1 MARGDR
7 VLSDSEYFDSSYY
20 GQQVET
26 LQASMPKDLGAHYE
40 SVGWRFGLDPHPLF
54 STNGYLAENPDV
66 WKAGANPLNHFEKWG
81 RDEQRTVVS
90 VADYEGRHHLKKII
104 RRVELLDLAH
114 YQSQVPDDR
123 FADVLSALDHYLE
136 SGWRIGLDPHPT
148 FSTVGYLHD
157 NSDVVFGESDP
168 LTHFVHHGFLEGRSP
183 VDPVAFFQPR
193 YRTPDSP
200 RVAEV
205 RESLTL
211 YLRHLGIDFDTR
223 DLDLGGGGSLQ
234 QGDLEWFDA
243 DFYLRSY
250 ADVDAAGV
258 SAFAHF
264 VSDGHREGRYPNAS
278 IADAFSLR
286 TDTKRVLMARSVP
299 VLVPDDGAEE
309 VVGRRVGSSVISEI
323 VDRGLIGSGKIVIAF
338 AHDDYV
344 ERVGGIQIVSAREE
358 VVFRELGD
366 SYISVFPSRESIALS
381 ASSPDEFLVRCRMGG
396 ELIDGTFSLVDFA
409 DAFSDRFAERSV
421 VVVVH
426 SVLGH
431 SPEAILKSMELL
443 RPSRAF
449 WWIHDYSVHCQNYR
463 LTRNDVNWCGD
474 PAPDSQSCQVCSYSL
489 VRGQHVDRVRSLID
503 GVDWVFAAPSEV
515 AAEQSVT
522 GHTPLPRRPLV
533 IPHGSIW
540 RDGAT
545 RGACSENEKVR
556 IAFVGHPSPAKGW
569 IRFLSLL
576 SEAGQEAET
585 FEFFHFGADDRS
597 VPGVRFVELQP
608 DPGGRSTATQKLL
621 LHRIDAIVNFADAK
635 ETFNFVTYEAM
646 AAGCCIVTSSRS
658 GNVVVAASAENLL
671 IERDCDDDFANF
683 DYSALRDEI
692 RRKRRSDIGE
702 FRITGLT
709 PSLLS
714 EVRK

>member
-1 MARGDR
+1 
-7 VLSDSEYFDSSYY
+7 VLSKSEYFDSSYY
-20 GQQVET
+20 GQQVENWQT
-26 LQASMPKDLGAHYE
+26 GVPKDLLGHYE
-40 SVGWRFGLDPHPLF
+40 QIGWRLGLDPHPGF
-54 STNGYLAENPDV
+54 STNGYLSENPDV
-66 WKAGANPLNHFEKWG
+66 WKAGVNPLVHYEECGKAEERNI
-81 RDEQRTVVS
+81 VS
-90 VADYEGRHHLKKII
+90 VAEYENRPGAEKII
-104 RRVELLDLAH
+104 RRVELVDLTY
-114 YQSQVPDDR
+114 YQAQVDDTQ
-123 FADVLSALDHYLE
+123 FSDVLAALDHYLAT
-136 SGWRIGLDPHPT
+136 GWREGLDPHPS
-148 FSTVGYLHD
+148 FSTRGYLHD
-157 NSDVVFGESDP
+157 NSDVAADGRDP
-168 LTHFVHHGFLEGRSP
+168 LTHFVHFGFLEGRPP
-183 VDPVAFFQPR
+183 VDPVAFSQPG
-193 YRTPDSP
+193 YRTPETP

-211 YLRHLGIDFDTR
+211 YLRHLGIHSDIR
-223 DLDLGGGGSLQ
+223 DLDLGSDVSLQ

-243 DFYLRSY
+243 DFYLRLYS
-250 ADVDAAGV
+250 DVDAAGI

-264 VSDGHREGRYPNAS
+264 VRDGHREGRYPNAA
-278 IADAFSLR
+278 IADALSLR

-299 VLVPDDGAEE
+299 VRVPDDDVEE

-323 VDRGLIGSGKIVIAF
+323 VDRGLLGSGNIIIAF

-344 ERVGGIQIVSAREE
+344 EHVGGIQIVSAREE

-381 ASSPDEFLVRCRMGG
+381 ASSPDEFLVRCRIGG
-396 ELIDGTFSLVDFA
+396 ELIDGSFPLVDFA
-409 DAFSDRFAERSV
+409 DAFSDGFAERSV

-443 RPSRAF
+443 HPSKAF

-503 GVDWVFAAPSEV
+503 GADWVFAAPSEV

-545 RGACSENEKVR
+545 REACSGNEKVR
-556 IAFVGHPSPAKGW
+556 IAFVGYPSPAKGW
-569 IRFLSLL
+569 NRFLSLL
-576 SEAGQEAET
+576 SEAGQDADN
-585 FEFFHFGADDRS
+585 FEFFHFGSDDRS
-597 VPGVRFVELQP
+597 VPGVRFVDLQP
-608 DPGGRSTATQKLL
+608 EPGGRSTATQKLL
-621 LHRIDAIVNFADAK
+621 LHRIDAIVNFVDAK
-635 ETFNFVTYEAM
+635 ETFNFVTFEAM

-658 GNVVVAASAENLL
+658 GNVVVAASAESLL

-683 DYSALRDEI
+683 DYLALRDEI
-692 RRKRRSDIGE
+692 RRKRRNDIGE
-702 FRITGLT
+702 FRLTGLT
-709 PSLLS
+709 ASLLT
-714 EVRK
+714 EAKL

>member
-1 MARGDR
+1 MLRN
-7 VLSDSEYFDSSYY
+7 SEFFGGRYY
-20 GQQVET
+20 GEQVRGFEGK
-26 LQASMPKDLGAHYE
+26 APKDLVAHYE

-66 WKAGANPLNHFEKWG
+66 WKAGVNPLDHYERWG
-81 RDEQRTVVS
+81 RAEQRTVVS
-90 VADYEGRHHLKKII
+90 VAEYEGRHHSKKII

-114 YQSQVPDDR
+114 YQSQVPGDR

-136 SGWRIGLDPHPT
+136 TGWRIGLDPHPT
-148 FSTVGYLHD
+148 FSTAGYLHD

-183 VDPVAFFQPR
+183 VDPVAFSQPG

-205 RESLTL
+205 RESLIL

-223 DLDLGGGGSLQ
+223 DLDLGGDVSLQ

-250 ADVDAAGV
+250 ADVDAAGI

-299 VLVPDDGAEE
+299 VRVPDEDPEE
-309 VVGRRVGSSVISEI
+309 VAGRRSGSSVISEI
-323 VDRGLIGSGKIVIAF
+323 VDRGLIGSGKIIIAF

-344 ERVGGIQIVSAREE
+344 EHVGGIQIVSAREE

-366 SYISVFPSRESIALS
+366 SYISVFPSRESVALS
-381 ASSPDEFLVRCRMGG
+381 ASSPDEFLVRCRIGG
-396 ELIDGTFSLVDFA
+396 ELIDGTFPLVDFA
-409 DAFSDRFAERSV
+409 DAFSGWFAERSV

-431 SPEAILKSMELL
+431 SPEAILKAMEALK
-443 RPSRAF
+443 PSAAF

-474 PAPDSQSCQVCSYSL
+474 PALDSQSCQLCSYGL

-545 RGACSENEKVR
+545 RDACSENEKVR

-569 IRFLSLL
+569 NRFLSLL
-576 SEAGQEAET
+576 AEAGQDADN
-585 FEFFHFGADDRS
+585 FEFFHFGGDDQS
-597 VPGVRFVELQP
+597 VRGVSFVELKP
-608 DPGGRSTATQKLL
+608 EPGGRSTATQKLL
-621 LHRIDAIVNFADAK
+621 LHRIDAVVNFVDAK
-635 ETFNFVTYEAM
+635 ETFNFVTFEAM
-646 AAGCCIVTSSRS
+646 AAGCCILTSPRS
-658 GNVVVAASAENLL
+658 GNVRAAAFAENLL
-671 IERDCDDDFANF
+671 IERDGDFDNF
-683 DYSALRDEI
+683 DYLALRDEI
-692 RRKRRSDIGE
+692 RRKRRNEIGE
-702 FRITGLT
+702 FRVTGLT
-709 PSLLS
+709 PSLLLEAS
-714 EVRK
+714 RDA

>member
-1 MARGDR
+1 M
-7 VLSDSEYFDSSYY
+7 LSNSEFFDGRYY
-20 GQQVET
+20 GEQVRGFEGK
-26 LQASMPKDLGAHYE
+26 APKDLVAHYE
-40 SVGWRFGLDPHPLF
+40 SIGWRFGLDPHPLF
-54 STNGYLAENPDV
+54 STNGYLAENSDV
-66 WKAGANPLNHFEKWG
+66 WKAGVNPLDHYERWG
-81 RDEQRTVVS
+81 RAEQRTVVS
-90 VADYEGRHHLKKII
+90 VADYDGRHYSRKVI
-104 RRVELLDLAH
+104 RRVELLDLTH
-114 YQSQVPDDR
+114 YRAQVPSER
-123 FADVLSALDHYLE
+123 FSDVLSALDHYLE
-136 SGWRIGLDPHPT
+136 TGWRIGLDPNPT
-148 FSTVGYLHD
+148 FSTAGYLHD

-183 VDPVAFFQPR
+183 VDPVAFSQPE

-223 DLDLGGGGSLQ
+223 VLDLGGDVSLQ

-250 ADVDAAGV
+250 ADVDAAGI
-258 SAFAHF
+258 SALAHF

-278 IADAFSLR
+278 IADAFSLT

-299 VLVPDDGAEE
+299 VRVPDEDAGE
-309 VVGRRVGSSVISEI
+309 VAGRRTGSSVISEI
-323 VDRGLIGSGKIVIAF
+323 VDRGLIESGKIVVAF

-344 ERVGGIQIVSAREE
+344 EHVGGIQIVSAREE

-366 SYISVFPSRESIALS
+366 SYISVFPSHESIAFS
-381 ASSPDEFLVRCRMGG
+381 ASPSDEFLVRCRIDG

-409 DAFSDRFAERSV
+409 DAFSGRFAERSV
-421 VVVVH
+421 AVVVH

-431 SPEAILKSMELL
+431 SPEAILRAMEALN
-443 RPSRAF
+443 PSAAF

-474 PAPDSQSCQVCSYSL
+474 PAPDSQSCQLCSYGL

-545 RGACSENEKVR
+545 RDACSENEKVR
-556 IAFVGHPSPAKGW
+556 IAFVGYPSPAKGW
-569 IRFLSLL
+569 NRFLSLL
-576 SEAGQEAET
+576 AEAGQDADN
-585 FEFFHFGADDRS
+585 FEFFHFGADDQS
-597 VPGVRFVELQP
+597 VPGVSFVELKP
-608 DPGGRSTATQKLL
+608 EPGGRSTATQKLL
-621 LHRIDAIVNFADAK
+621 HHRIDAVVNFVEVK
-635 ETFNFVTYEAM
+635 ETFNFVTFEAM
-646 AAGCCIVTSSRS
+646 AAGCCIVTSPRS
-658 GNVVVAASAENLL
+658 GNVVAAASAENLL
-671 IERDCDDDFANF
+671 IERHEDFTDF
-683 DYSALRDEI
+683 DYLDLRDEI
-692 RRKRRSDIGE
+692 RRKRRNDIGE
-702 FRITGLT
+702 FRLTGLT

-714 EVRK
+714 EANL

>member
-1 MARGDR
+1 MSYRAEL
-7 VLSDSEYFDSSYY
+7 LSESEYFDVSYY
-20 GQQVET
+20 GDQVRRFGGKI
-26 LQASMPKDLGAHYE
+26 PKDLVAHYE

-54 STNGYLAENPDV
+54 STNGYLAENRDV
-66 WKAGANPLNHFEKWG
+66 WKAGVSPLDHYEKWG
-81 RDEQRTVVS
+81 RAEQRTVVT
-90 VADYEGRHHLKKII
+90 VAEYEARHHSKQII

-114 YQSQVPDDR
+114 YQSQVPGDR

-136 SGWRIGLDPHPT
+136 TGWRIGLDPHPT
-148 FSTVGYLHD
+148 FSTAGYLHD
-157 NSDVVFGESDP
+157 NSDVEFGESDP
-168 LTHFVHHGFLEGRSP
+168 LTHFVHHGILEGRSP
-183 VDPVAFFQPR
+183 VDPVAFSQPE
-193 YRTPDSP
+193 YRTPDSLW
-200 RVAEV
+200 AAGV
-205 RESLTL
+205 RESLTV

-223 DLDLGGGGSLQ
+223 DLDLRGDVSNQ
-234 QGDLEWFDA
+234 KSDLEWFDA

-250 ADVDAAGV
+250 ADVDAAGI

-264 VSDGHREGRYPNAS
+264 VSHGHREGRYPNAS
-278 IADAFSLR
+278 ITDAFSLR
-286 TDTKRVLMARSVP
+286 AGTKRVLMARSVP
-299 VLVPDDGAEE
+299 VRVPDEDAEE
-309 VVGRRVGSSVISEI
+309 VVSRRTGSSVISEI
-323 VDRGLIGSGKIVIAF
+323 VDRRLIGSGKIIIAF

-344 ERVGGIQIVSAREE
+344 EHVGGIQIVSAREE
-358 VVFRELGD
+358 AMFRELGD
-366 SYISVFPSRESIALS
+366 TYVSVFPHRESCAFSALS
-381 ASSPDEFLVRCRMGG
+381 PKDFSVRCRIGG
-396 ELIDGTFSLVDFA
+396 ELLDGTFSLIDFA
-409 DAFSDRFAERSV
+409 HAFSGYLADRNV

-431 SPEAILKSMELL
+431 SPEAILKAMEALN
-443 RPSRAF
+443 PSAAF

-474 PAPDSQSCQVCSYSL
+474 PALDSQSCQLCSYSL

-515 AAEQSVT
+515 AAEQSVI

-569 IRFLSLL
+569 NRFLSLL
-576 SEAGQEAET
+576 AEAGQEAEN
-585 FEFFHFGADDRS
+585 FEFFHFGADDQS
-597 VPGVRFVELQP
+597 VRGVSFVELKP
-608 DPGGRSTATQKLL
+608 ETGGRSTATQKLL
-621 LHRIDAIVNFADAK
+621 HHRIDAVANFVDVR
-635 ETFNFVTYEAM
+635 ETFNFVTFEAM
-646 AAGCCIVTSSRS
+646 AAGCCIVTSPRS
-658 GNVVVAASAENLL
+658 GNVVAAASAENLL
-671 IERDCDDDFANF
+671 IERDEDFAEF
-683 DYSALRDEI
+683 DYLALRDEI

-709 PSLLS
+709 PFLLS